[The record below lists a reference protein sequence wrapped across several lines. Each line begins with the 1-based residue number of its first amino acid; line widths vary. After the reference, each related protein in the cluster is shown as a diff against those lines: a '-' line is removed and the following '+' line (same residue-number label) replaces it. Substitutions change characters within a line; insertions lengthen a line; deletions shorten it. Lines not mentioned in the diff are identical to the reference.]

1 MGRHTNKQRRERT
14 PLENYDTMYL
24 AWPELPH
31 IASVIVVPLKTRYIN
46 MAAAP
51 DAKVDKLIH
60 DEQEAEAYLRGWLL
74 GL

>member
-14 PLENYDTMYL
+14 PFESYDTIYL
-24 AWPELPH
+24 EWPKLPH

-46 MAAAP
+46 TAAAP
-51 DAKVDKLIH
+51 NANVDKLIH